1 MFKFYYK
8 LISLLAFAIFG
19 LTSNGLIAQ
28 YDVNSN
34 KWFTNLQDALS
45 EPDRVFKLDLS
56 GQGLREIPKE
66 ISILTNL
73 NELRIKDNLITS
85 IGEELAEN
93 TRLESIDLSGNQL
106 ESIDFN
112 NLSQNALNLKFLILR
127 ENSLVSIDGSL
138 NKMKFLSYLDLG
150 GNFIENIDD
159 DILLKYLKVLVLDN
173 NNLSELP
180 AMAIN
185 APKLKTLNL
194 NANQIEIF
202 DVRVFPSLIALD
214 LGDNPLKKYNITIS
228 KLEKL
233 ILDWVDFSELELLP
247 LPYTM
252 EILSMEHCKL
262 DAVPE
267 FIFTMSNL
275 KELSLMH
282 NEIEEIDDRLA
293 QCKKLKLVWL
303 NGNKLDEL
311 LDSSNFNFEIK

>member
-8 LISLLAFAIFG
+8 IISLLAFGFFG
-19 LTSNGLIAQ
+19 LASNGLIAQ

-45 EPDRVFKLDLS
+45 EPERVFKLDLS

-66 ISILTNL
+66 ISLLTNL

-85 IGEELAEN
+85 VGEELAEN

-127 ENSLVSIDGSL
+127 ENSLESIDSSL

-150 GNFIENIDD
+150 GNFIEEIDD
-159 DILLKYLKVLVLDN
+159 DIQLKYLKVLVLDN

-194 NANQIEIF
+194 NANQIGVF
-202 DVRVFPSLIALD
+202 DVRVFPSLLALD

-233 ILDWVDFSELELLP
+233 ILDWVDFEHLELLP
-247 LPYTM
+247 LPVTI
-252 EILSMEHCKL
+252 EILSLEHCNLKSIP
-262 DAVPE
+262 D
-267 FIFTMSNL
+267 FIYNMYNL
-275 KELSLMH
+275 KELSMMH
-282 NEIEEIDDRLA
+282 NEIEILSSQLN

-303 NGNKLDEL
+303 DGNKLEEL
-311 LDSSNFNFEIK
+311 PDSSNFNFEIK